1 MRAEERGGLR
11 QGLLELDRASLRD
24 RALRAIRGSIVT
36 GELAEEKIYPVAYF
50 ASRLAV
56 SATPIREA
64 LFDLA
69 SQGLIEVVRNRG
81 FRVPHLSEHDLD
93 ELFQL
98 RRMVELTAVVE
109 LARGRRLG
117 GGPQLLRLAREME
130 GYARLGNMVDFLWA
144 DRTFHLG
151 ILESLG
157 NRRLVEVVASLR
169 DQARLHG
176 MNSILESGTLADT
189 ATEHVRILDAIG
201 AGEVQETEAL
211 MGSHLGHTRG
221 RWAGLQEPAATEL

>member
-117 GGPQLLRLAREME
+117 GGPQ
-130 GYARLGNMVDFLWA
+130 
-144 DRTFHLG
+144 
-151 ILESLG
+151 
-157 NRRLVEVVASLR
+157 
-169 DQARLHG
+169 
-176 MNSILESGTLADT
+176 
-189 ATEHVRILDAIG
+189 
-201 AGEVQETEAL
+201 
-211 MGSHLGHTRG
+211 
-221 RWAGLQEPAATEL
+221 